1 MAIKLLNTRDA
12 GKINGLKIGV
22 YGASGAGKTT
32 LASTFGVPTLILSAE
47 AGLLSLAG
55 HDIDVIEVSTVAQV
69 GEVYSWLLN
78 GEGEK
83 YQAVVLDS
91 ITEIGNVLLNE
102 EKAKTKDGRAAY
114 GATSE
119 QMMAMLRAF
128 RDLPGRHVLFLA
140 QLDKVKDEST
150 GAVLFGPAMPGQR
163 LGQALPY
170 LTDEVF
176 AMRVERNPEGEI
188 QRYLQTQPDNQWQAK
203 DRSGKLNQFEVANLA
218 EIIAKIIG

>member
-12 GKINGLKIGV
+12 GKVNGLKIGV

-55 HDIDVIEVSTVAQV
+55 HDIDVIEVATVAQV

-140 QLDKVKDEST
+140 QLDKVKDEQT

-203 DRSGKLNQFEVANLA
+203 DRSGKLNQFEVADLSA
-218 EIIAKIIG
+218 VIAKIIS